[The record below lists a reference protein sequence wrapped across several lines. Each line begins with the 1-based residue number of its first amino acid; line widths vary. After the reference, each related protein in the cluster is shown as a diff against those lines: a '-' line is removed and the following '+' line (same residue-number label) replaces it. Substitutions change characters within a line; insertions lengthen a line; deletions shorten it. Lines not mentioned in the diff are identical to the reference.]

1 MNSNNDTAPGSD
13 NSAGQEHQADFA
25 KPNDGN
31 TVKVLTFT
39 LIAGAIFALVQ
50 LRGPDKTWNS
60 PTTAAPRVK
69 RELNPANTIEAGV
82 ATTAKVKELK
92 AAGENRNAE
101 VESFFK

>member
-50 LRGPDKTWNS
+50 LRGPD
-60 PTTAAPRVK
+60 
-69 RELNPANTIEAGV
+69 
-82 ATTAKVKELK
+82 
-92 AAGENRNAE
+92 
-101 VESFFK
+101 

>member
-1 MNSNNDTAPGSD
+1 
-13 NSAGQEHQADFA
+13 
-25 KPNDGN
+25 
-31 TVKVLTFT
+31 
-39 LIAGAIFALVQ
+39 
-50 LRGPDKTWNS
+50 
-60 PTTAAPRVK
+60 VK